1 MPAKAAQDWLKRF
14 VKYRVLHINDTPHR
28 IALGLAIG
36 IFAAWTPAIG
46 LQMALVVLLC
56 WLFRANKIVGLPL
69 VWISNP
75 ATVVPIYMP
84 NFILGQWLLG
94 TEKELDFGPFGT
106 GFQGS
111 WIERVR
117 GWWELTIDV
126 FWPLWVGSL
135 LVGLVLAV
143 GVYFSTYHA
152 VIYYRKK
159 RPHLK
164 LKLPLRHLRQARQA
178 RKADAARAKAH
189 QPSSTG
195 AEDESA
201 STGPDAA

>member
-1 MPAKAAQDWLKRF
+1 MPVRAALDWLKRF
-14 VKYRVLHINDTPHR
+14 VTYRVLHIDDTPHR

-46 LQMALVVLLC
+46 FQMGLVVLLS
-56 WLFRANKIVGLPL
+56 WLLRANKVVGLPL

-75 ATVVPIYMP
+75 ATVVPIYAP
-84 NFILGQWLLG
+84 NFIIGRWLLG
-94 TEKELDFGPFGT
+94 SDKEIDFGPFGR

-111 WIERVR
+111 WVERIQ
-117 GWWELTIDV
+117 GWWEMTIDV

-143 GVYFSTYHA
+143 GVYFSTYHG
-152 VIYYRKK
+152 VIYYRKR
-159 RPHLK
+159 RPHLR

-178 RKADAARAKAH
+178 RRAAAVQARAA
-189 QPSSTG
+189 QANPDDGSAPPPSDPT
-195 AEDESA
+195 
-201 STGPDAA
+201 